1 MSDGGGSCGVTAI
14 SYDQQDYRHTA
25 GSLSSHRAIPVTTQR
40 LTPARVASFMLCN
53 LGVAATAAVIGVV
66 VVLVFPYAAVGR
78 SLFMSDSA
86 RTLPPAYSATSWVER
101 VAAKVLPSI
110 VTLEISD
117 GNRSLSGSGIIL
129 TPDGMIMTNNHVVA
143 GIGAGPQA
151 PARALVTFND
161 GRTAAAYV
169 IAADPQ
175 SDVAIVRAQNVSD
188 RTPVSIGSSTNLRV
202 GHAVAAVGSPLGL
215 RGTVTAGIVSALD
228 RLVCPATGRENRSAF
243 YAIQTDAAINPGN
256 SGGALVDTNGDLV
269 GVNAAESVV
278 ASADDSNSTEH
289 GSIGLGFAI
298 PVDHAARIAAELLA
312 TGRASHAWLGAKVS
326 SDTDPYGAKIIGVE
340 SGSPA
345 EAAGLTAGAQVTKIN
360 DQRIGSGDTLLAA
373 VQSMDPGDRVT
384 LVFTDSSGNTRTV
397 QVNLS
402 SDRG

>member
-14 SYDQQDYRHTA
+14 PYDQQDYRHTA
-25 GSLSSHRAIPVTTQR
+25 ASLSSHRAIPVTTQR

-151 PARALVTFND
+151 PAWALVTFND

-188 RTPVSIGSSTNLRV
+188 LTPVSIGSSTNLRV

-326 SDTDPYGAKIIGVE
+326 SDTDPHGAKIIGVE

-373 VQSMDPGDRVT
+373 VQSRDPGDRVT
-384 LVFTDSSGNTRTV
+384 LVLTDSSGNTRTV

>member
-1 MSDGGGSCGVTAI
+1 
-14 SYDQQDYRHTA
+14 
-25 GSLSSHRAIPVTTQR
+25 
-40 LTPARVASFMLCN
+40 LCN

-326 SDTDPYGAKIIGVE
+326 SDTGPYGAKIIGVE

>member
-14 SYDQQDYRHTA
+14 PYDQQDYRHTA

>member
-14 SYDQQDYRHTA
+14 PHDQQDYRHTA
-25 GSLSSHRAIPVTTQR
+25 ASLSSHRAIPVTTQR

-151 PARALVTFND
+151 PTWALVTFND

-188 RTPVSIGSSTNLRV
+188 LTPVSIGSSTNLRV

-326 SDTDPYGAKIIGVE
+326 SDTDPHGAKIIGVE

-373 VQSMDPGDRVT
+373 VQSMEAGDRVT
-384 LVFTDSSGNTRTV
+384 LVFTESSGNTRTV

>member
-14 SYDQQDYRHTA
+14 PYAQQDYRHTA

-66 VVLVFPYAAVGR
+66 VVLVLPYAAVGR

-129 TPDGMIMTNNHVVA
+129 TPDGVIMTNNHVVA

-188 RTPVSIGSSTNLRV
+188 LRPVSIGSSTNLRV

-326 SDTDPYGAKIIGVE
+326 SDTGPYGAKIIGVE

-373 VQSMDPGDRVT
+373 VQSMEPGDRVT
-384 LVFTDSSGNTRTV
+384 LVLTDSSGNTRTV

>member
-14 SYDQQDYRHTA
+14 PYAQQDYRHTA

>member
-1 MSDGGGSCGVTAI
+1 MTA
-14 SYDQQDYRHTA
+14 
-25 GSLSSHRAIPVTTQR
+25 QR
-40 LTPARVASFMLCN
+40 LTAARAASFMLWN
-53 LGVAATAAVIGVV
+53 LGAAATAAVIGVV
-66 VVLVFPYAAVGR
+66 VVLVVHYAAVDR

-86 RTLPPAYSATSWVER
+86 RTLPPAYSATSWVEQ
-101 VAAKVLPSI
+101 VAAKLLPSV

-117 GNRSLSGSGIIL
+117 GKRAISGSGIIL
-129 TPDGMIMTNNHVVA
+129 TPAGVIMTNNHVVA

-151 PARALVTFND
+151 PARAVVTFND
-161 GRTAAAYV
+161 GRTATADV

-175 SDVAIVRAQNVSD
+175 SDVAIVRAQNVSGL
-188 RTPVSIGSSTNLRV
+188 TPVSIGSSASLRV
-202 GHAVAAVGSPLGL
+202 GQPVAAVGSPLGL
-215 RGTVTAGIVSALD
+215 RGTVTAGIISALN
-228 RLVCPATGRENRSAF
+228 RLVCPATGPDNRSAF

-278 ASADDSNSTEH
+278 VTADDSNSTEH

-312 TGRASHAWLGAKVS
+312 TGRATHAWLGAKVS
-326 SDTDPYGAKIIGVE
+326 SDTDPHGAKIIGVE

-345 EAAGLTAGAQVTKIN
+345 EGAGLTAGAQVTKID

-373 VQSMDPGDRVT
+373 VQSMEPGARVT
-384 LVFTDSSGNTRTV
+384 LEFTDNSGKARTV
-397 QVNLS
+397 QVNLG
-402 SDRG
+402 SDRGRQ

>member
-14 SYDQQDYRHTA
+14 PYDQQDYRHTA
-25 GSLSSHRAIPVTTQR
+25 GWLSSHRAIPVTTQR

-86 RTLPPAYSATSWVER
+86 RTLPPAYGATSWVER

-129 TPDGMIMTNNHVVA
+129 TPDGVIMTNNHVVA

-188 RTPVSIGSSTNLRV
+188 LTPVSIGSSTNLRV

-228 RLVCPATGRENRSAF
+228 RLVCPATGREDRSAF

-326 SDTDPYGAKIIGVE
+326 SDTDPYGAKIVGVE

-373 VQSMDPGDRVT
+373 VQSRDPGDRVT
-384 LVFTDSSGNTRTV
+384 LVFTDSSRNTRTV